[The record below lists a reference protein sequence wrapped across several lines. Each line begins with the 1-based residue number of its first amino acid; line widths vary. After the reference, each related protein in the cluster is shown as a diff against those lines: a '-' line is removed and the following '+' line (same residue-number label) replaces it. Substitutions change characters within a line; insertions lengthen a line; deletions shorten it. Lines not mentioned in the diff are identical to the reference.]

1 MLREVETRTAGSAGT
16 EDLLTVRDLKVDLM
30 TGRGIVYAVGGV
42 SFTIRRGEI
51 HGIVG
56 ESGCGKSVSSKAIMG
71 LFEGKR
77 SRISGT
83 VLLEDRDLLALPEKQ
98 KRRIRGN
105 RISMIFQEPMTS
117 LSPLM
122 PIGAQIEEAL
132 ANHRRL
138 SRDERRRRALSL
150 LERVG
155 LEPERAG
162 QYPFELSGGM
172 QQRVMIAQAISC
184 DPELLIADEPTTA
197 LDVTIQA
204 QILGLLRRLR
214 RELGMSVLLITH
226 NFGVVAEN
234 CDRVSV
240 MYAGRV
246 VETADTATL
255 LSSPAHPYSRLLME
269 SIPRGHADPQGEGG
283 RLRTIGGGPPSLR
296 EIPQGCPFAP
306 RCPQAGQACGIMP
319 QPRERGEGHVVSCH
333 YPAVQGEEGAASAQ

>member
-1 MLREVETRTAGSAGT
+1 
-16 EDLLTVRDLKVDLM
+16 M
-30 TGRGIVYAVGGV
+30 TSQGIVYAVGGV
-42 SFTIRRGEI
+42 SFTVRRGEI

-56 ESGCGKSVSSKAIMG
+56 ESGCGKSVSSKAVMG
-71 LFEGKR
+71 LFEKNR

-83 VLLEDRDLLALPEKQ
+83 VLLGDEDLLALPEKQ
-98 KRRIRGN
+98 KRKIRGN

-122 PIGAQIEEAL
+122 TIGAQIEEAL
-132 ANHRRL
+132 GNHLRLSPAERRL
-138 SRDERRRRALSL
+138 RTRSL

-155 LEPERAG
+155 LGAERAG

-172 QQRVMIAQAISC
+172 QQRVMIAQAVSC
-184 DPELLIADEPTTA
+184 EPELLIADEPTTA

-204 QILGLLRRLR
+204 QILGLLRQLR

-246 VETADTATL
+246 VETAATGDL
-255 LSSPAHPYSRLLME
+255 LSAPAHPYSRLLME
-269 SIPRGHADPQGEGG
+269 SIPRGRAGRQGEGD
-283 RLRTIGGGPPSLR
+283 RLRTIGGSPPQLR
-296 EIPQGCPFAP
+296 ERPQGCPFAP
-306 RCPQAGQACGIMP
+306 RCPWAGGVCREVMPEPRDLGGGHMAACHG
-319 QPRERGEGHVVSCH
+319 
-333 YPAVQGEEGAASAQ
+333 AAATAEEGIAGA